1 MIEIPVHN
9 QAGEQV
15 DTLQVDEQLLGGEVR
30 PGLLKQAYVRFHANR
45 RIGAAKTRTR
55 SELARSGHKLYRQK
69 GTGQA
74 RRGDAN
80 ANLLRGG
87 YHAHPKNPHRS
98 ELARS
103 GHKLYRQKGTGQA
116 RRGDANANLLRGGS
130 HAHPKKPHSWRQ
142 DMPKK
147 MRRLANR
154 NALLAK
160 AVDNEIKVV
169 DSLPGNDKPSTKQ
182 FIQALDSLGIDRSCL
197 FALDDERGTVAL
209 SARNL
214 DQVSITQIDRLNAFD
229 LLNHRY
235 LLVEREAFEAYLGR
249 VQDRPTST
257 KAAEQEAA

>member
-9 QAGEQV
+9 ESGEQV

-45 RIGAAKTRTR
+45 RIGAAKTKTRTQMT
-55 SELARSGHKLYRQK
+55 RSGHKLYRQK

-87 YHAHPKNPHRS
+87 YHAHPK
-98 ELARS
+98 
-103 GHKLYRQKGTGQA
+103 K
-116 RRGDANANLLRGGS
+116 
-130 HAHPKKPHSWRQ
+130 PKSWRQ
-142 DMPKK
+142 NMPRK

-160 AVDNEIKVV
+160 AVDGEIKVV
-169 DSLPGNDKPSTKQ
+169 DSLPGNDKPSTRQ
-182 FIQALDSLGIDRSCL
+182 FSQALTNLGIDRSCL
-197 FALDDERGTVAL
+197 FALEDIREAVAL

-214 DQVSITQIDRLNAFD
+214 DDVSVTPIDRLNAFD

-235 LLVEREAFEAYLGR
+235 LLVSREALENYLGR
-249 VQDRPTST
+249 VEDRPVSR
-257 KAAEQEAA
+257 KQEAAQS